1 MCLLFCCVHCIAEP
15 LLQWRRPVYL
25 ATLHVV
31 VCILCD
37 FCSWSAGVQY
47 ECACHDHFPLLSV
60 LFQALLLLESTKY
73 TNFWRSAHLQLLSA
87 YIVYFQCV
95 QISVCGIHR
104 WNTGHW
110 PNSLFRGVGLFIF
123 LFWETDQKYVCAWSS
138 VKANWQGLWL
148 NYQFTFANK
157 NISIH
162 VHNCP
167 FQWIHI
173 KSFGKDSALNSVQ
186 EPDCQHC
193 IPETN
198 LHITNADL
206 NTLHTYPI
214 YATTTVTDFY
224 YYSYYNVIVELQFSC
239 AT

>member
-1 MCLLFCCVHCIAEP
+1 MCLLFCCVHRIAEA

-47 ECACHDHFPLLSV
+47 ECACHHHFPLLSV
-60 LFQALLLLESTKY
+60 LFQALLLLKSTKC
-73 TNFWRSAHLQLLSA
+73 TNFWRTAHLQLLSA

-173 KSFGKDSALNSVQ
+173 KSFGKDIIVSLWIFGGFKQ
-186 EPDCQHC
+186 EAHQVSHQLFDHPMELTMGKKGG
-193 IPETN
+193 IPWW
-198 LHITNADL
+198 
-206 NTLHTYPI
+206 
-214 YATTTVTDFY
+214 TVLLRIRFQV
-224 YYSYYNVIVELQFSC
+224 SSSRL
-239 AT
+239 